1 MTKSCCE
8 ASGKAFQRGKP
19 TQSQETTMKTLT
31 IILILCALPILA
43 AAENPDSR
51 PSISIGISGNKMTGD
66 FSYRGIDQDRNGSI
80 FSLNGGFKIPVS
92 LDVTIWGGLGY
103 SDGKHESEENFFYYR
118 SGSNSVYVSFNA
130 GITFYIGK
138 SINK

>member
-1 MTKSCCE
+1 
-8 ASGKAFQRGKP
+8 
-19 TQSQETTMKTLT
+19 MKTML
-31 IILILCALPILA
+31 IILAICALPILS

-66 FSYRGIDQDRNGSI
+66 YSYRGFDQDRNGSI
-80 FSLNGGFKIPVS
+80 FSLSGGFNIPVS

-103 SDGKHESEENFFYYR
+103 SDGKHESEENLFYYR
-118 SGSNSVYVSFNA
+118 SVSNSVYVSFNA
-130 GITFYIGK
+130 GITFYIGE